1 MRVNVC
7 NRGKAQRPISTLQ
20 TSHKQVTLLFCKR
33 ACSYS
38 QAAPVRCWRLRLL
51 RPTHQSN
58 MITLRS
64 GRPLWTLTL
73 VRTNSFFSFF
83 FAPSLT
89 QKMFTWRNK
98 KEVEKKKYTARRL
111 RPRDLRVKHKQQTVK
126 HVCCESVRVMKSLAA
141 LAARKSHSAHADVLA
156 LHVLPRRHRAPFIF
170 TCRHASR
177 CPHLHTVQTLASL
190 TSSCSSPGSC
200 ESYYQT
206 SKTNGLDC
214 VGLFVFF
221 CYLETSSLQS
231 AETEVKALCFQFYT
245 FCPSLGKKTPRVLNW
260 GGLFFCCFFFDDYNV
275 CSLSTRRFL
284 FSELCWK
291 HICLLKDLT
300 VGKEEHD
307 AWSSSIGGNT
317 NKMWKTTPFKNT
329 ACRLGVPVVTEK
341 CQQPHVDVC
350 TKND

>member
-1 MRVNVC
+1 
-7 NRGKAQRPISTLQ
+7 
-20 TSHKQVTLLFCKR
+20 
-33 ACSYS
+33 
-38 QAAPVRCWRLRLL
+38 
-51 RPTHQSN
+51 
-58 MITLRS
+58 
-64 GRPLWTLTL
+64 
-73 VRTNSFFSFF
+73 
-83 FAPSLT
+83 
-89 QKMFTWRNK
+89 MFTWRNK
-98 KEVEKKKYTARRL
+98 KEVGKKKYTARRL

-141 LAARKSHSAHADVLA
+141 LAARKSHSAHVLA
-156 LHVLPRRHRAPFIF
+156 LHVLPRRHRASFIF

-190 TSSCSSPGSC
+190 TSSCSLPGSC

-206 SKTNGLDC
+206 SKTNSLDC
-214 VGLFVFF
+214 VGLFFF
-221 CYLETSSLQS
+221 FVIWRRHLFNQLKLKWRPCVSNFIHFVHLW
-231 AETEVKALCFQFYT
+231 
-245 FCPSLGKKTPRVLNW
+245 GKKPQGYWIEVVC
-260 GGLFFCCFFFDDYNV
+260 FFVCFFDDYV

-291 HICLLKDLT
+291 HLCLLKDLT
-300 VGKEEHD
+300 VGKEERD
-307 AWSSSIGGNT
+307 AWSSSIGGNVRLWSNT